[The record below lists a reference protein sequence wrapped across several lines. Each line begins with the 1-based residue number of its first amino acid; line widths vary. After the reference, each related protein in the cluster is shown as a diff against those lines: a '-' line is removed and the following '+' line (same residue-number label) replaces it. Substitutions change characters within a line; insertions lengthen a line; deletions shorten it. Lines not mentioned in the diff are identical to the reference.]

1 MNLTKICSSEV
12 KAHKGPDSPRT
23 VTATIST
30 ATVDRDGD
38 VVLPS
43 GLDLKA
49 YRKNPVVHF
58 AHDTRSLPIGVTD
71 SVVMKHMGI
80 QATIRFAE
88 RPKSMPDAQEWM
100 PDTIHELFQQGILRA
115 FSVGFTVP
123 KGGLREATQ
132 KDKDR
137 HGETVQ
143 RVITK
148 WSLHELSVVP
158 VPANPEALATAVSKG
173 ILPQDSLVYGRVEL
187 MGHWQQPPVRGSVLV
202 LPLEEAPPLR
212 L

>member
-1 MNLTKICSSEV
+1 
-12 KAHKGPDSPRT
+12 
-23 VTATIST
+23 
-30 ATVDRDGD
+30 
-38 VVLPS
+38 
-43 GLDLKA
+43 
-49 YRKNPVVHF
+49 
-58 AHDTRSLPIGVTD
+58 
-71 SVVMKHMGI
+71 
-80 QATIRFAE
+80 
-88 RPKSMPDAQEWM
+88 M